1 MVPPKVYVGDRA
13 SLIVPLTDFSGGGDV
28 ELPVGAFPV
37 SADIDFHRIAAERR
51 PGGSRLVIEFSAY
64 APGLLEVPPFE
75 ISGQIFRGLKI
86 EILSILENDASDA
99 ILSGPASSLTIP
111 GTGFLI
117 YGTLSVVIILMILS
131 LWILLRGRKLIDNL
145 LAVWRRKRLI
155 ATMRRIEKNL
165 RKTVAKDADLR
176 EILNKLSTEFRSFF
190 SFLTGENCRAM
201 TAGEIGRLMS
211 RFAAQPSALPA
222 QPLQQAVSQF
232 YDGPFL
238 ENFFSRCDGFRFSG
252 GKISDGET
260 LVLLDDL
267 RSYLQEIGTS
277 EQKQKRRV
285 GEAA

>member
-1 MVPPKVYVGDRA
+1 
-13 SLIVPLTDFSGGGDV
+13 
-28 ELPVGAFPV
+28 
-37 SADIDFHRIAAERR
+37 
-51 PGGSRLVIEFSAY
+51 
-64 APGLLEVPPFE
+64 VPPFE
-75 ISGQIFRGLKI
+75 ISGQSFRGLKI

-99 ILSGPASSLTIP
+99 ILSGPASSLAIP
-111 GTGFLI
+111 GTGVLI

-131 LWILLRGRKLIDNL
+131 LWVLLRGRKLINSL

-222 QPLQQAVSQF
+222 QPVQQF

-252 GKISDGET
+252 GKINDGET

-267 RSYLQEIGTS
+267 RSYLQEMGT
-277 EQKQKRRV
+277 EERKPKRREGV
-285 GEAA
+285 AA